1 MKLQTTVE
9 LPTDLPSIDLEQRLL
24 MMGSCFAENMGTLFA
39 ERKFRV
45 DVNPFGILYNPLSVA
60 KALERMLDG
69 GTYEAEDLFFYREQW
84 HSYMHHGSFSAPTK
98 EETLNRI
105 NNRLLRAAQALPGTD
120 WLMLTFGTAYVYRLK
135 TNGEVVSNCHQT
147 PERDFN
153 RSRVTVEDIV
163 AAYRSLTERLLA
175 RNDKLKILFTV
186 SPIRHLRDG
195 LHANQLS
202 KATLLLAIDRLT
214 SLCPDRLFYF
224 PSYEIVM
231 DELRDYRF
239 YADDMAHP
247 SPVTVAYLWEC
258 IEKCFFTEATRKLV
272 EEVRAVARDV
282 NHRPLH
288 PESEAYRTFNEQIVD
303 KIETLTKKCPYLDF
317 HNELELCHTRLNR

>member
-9 LPTDLPSIDLEQRLL
+9 LPTGLPSIDLEQRLL

-45 DVNPFGILYNPLSVA
+45 DVNPFGILYNPLSIA
-60 KALERMLDG
+60 KALTRMLDG
-69 GTYEAEDLFFYREQW
+69 KAYGAEELFFYREQW
-84 HSYMHHGSFSAPTK
+84 HSYMHHGSFSATTK
-98 EETLNRI
+98 EKALNQINSRLQQTAKTL
-105 NNRLLRAAQALPGTD
+105 PETD

-135 TNGEVVSNCHQT
+135 STGEVVSNCHQC
-147 PERDFN
+147 PERDFV
-153 RSRVTVEDIV
+153 RSRLTVEDIV
-163 AAYRSLTERLLA
+163 AVYQPLIEQLSGV
-175 RNDKLKILFTV
+175 NGKLKALFTV

-202 KATLLLAIDRLT
+202 KATLLLAIDRLVE
-214 SLCPDRLFYF
+214 LYPDRLFYF

-247 SPVTVAYLWEC
+247 APVTVAYLWEC
-258 IEKCFFTEATRKLV
+258 IGKTFFTEATRKLT
-272 EEVRAVARDV
+272 EEVMAVMRDV

-288 PESEAYRTFNEQIVD
+288 PESEAYRGFTQQIID
-303 KIETLTKKCPYLDF
+303 KIEILTKKCPYLDF
-317 HNELELCHTRLNR
+317 HKELELCHTRLNR

>member
-1 MKLQTTVE
+1 MKLQTIVE
-9 LPTDLPSIDLEQRLL
+9 LPADLPSIDLEQRLL
-24 MMGSCFAENMGTLFA
+24 MMGSCFAENMGTLFI
-39 ERKFRV
+39 ESKFRA
-45 DVNPFGILYNPLSVA
+45 DVNPFGILYNPLSIA
-60 KALERMLDG
+60 KALERTLEG
-69 GTYEAEDLFFYREQW
+69 RPYETEELFFHREQW
-84 HSYMHHGSFSAPTK
+84 HSYMHHGSFSAATK
-98 EETLNRI
+98 EETLSRI
-105 NNRLLRAAQALPGTD
+105 NGRLRRAAQTLPETD

-135 TNGEVVSNCHQT
+135 TNGEVVSNCHQC
-147 PERDFN
+147 PERDFD

-163 AAYRSLTERLLA
+163 TIYRPLTERLLA
-175 RNDKLKILFTV
+175 RNDKLKILFTI

-214 SLCPDRLFYF
+214 SLYPDRLFYF

-258 IEKCFFTEATRKLV
+258 IGKCFFTEATRKLL
-272 EEVRAVARDV
+272 EEVRDVTRDV
-282 NHRPLH
+282 SHRSLH
-288 PESEAYRTFNEQIVD
+288 PESEAYRTFNERIID
-303 KIETLTKKCPYLDF
+303 KIEILTKKCPYLDF

>member
-24 MMGSCFAENMGTLFA
+24 MMGSCFAENMGTLFT
-39 ERKFRV
+39 ESKFRV
-45 DVNPFGILYNPLSVA
+45 DVNPFGILYNPLSIA
-60 KALERMLDG
+60 KALERTLEG
-69 GTYEAEDLFFYREQW
+69 RPYEAEELFFYREQW
-84 HSYMHHGSFSAPTK
+84 HSYMHHGSFSAATK
-98 EETLNRI
+98 EETLSRI
-105 NNRLLRAAQALPGTD
+105 NGRLRRAAQTLPETD

-135 TNGEVVSNCHQT
+135 TNGEVVSNCHQC
-147 PERDFN
+147 PERDFI
-153 RSRVTVEDIV
+153 RDRVTVEDIV
-163 AAYRSLTERLLA
+163 TIYRPLTERLLA

-186 SPIRHLRDG
+186 SPVRHLRDG

-214 SLCPDRLFYF
+214 SLYPDRLFYF

-258 IEKCFFTEATRKLV
+258 IGKCFFTEATRKLL
-272 EEVRAVARDV
+272 EEVRAVTRDV
-282 NHRPLH
+282 SHRPLH
-288 PESEAYRTFNEQIVD
+288 PESEAYRTFNERIID
-303 KIETLTKKCPYLDF
+303 KIEILTKKCPYLDF